1 MYSMLHYFLDT
12 LRVLLPLFVVIAGG
26 WIMSAA
32 APINEETLSRVL
44 VDFFMPLLV
53 FVSLYESTVSRE
65 AMGNLLATVLFMML
79 STYLI
84 VAIYGRIAGKD
95 IRALALPVIFMNSGF
110 LGFPLMQLWSGSE
123 ALNIII
129 VFDQIYGLF
138 LFTLGFLIIGGGFN
152 LKGLM
157 LSLKSPIL
165 IAAAAG
171 FLFHLFEVPVPETI
185 LETCRFAG
193 AAAAPLAAFIVGV
206 SLSLRRPKIDAA
218 VIWGILLRIIAGFI
232 LGIAAVYI
240 FRLQGLTKTVVL
252 VASALPSAV
261 FSYVLPAR
269 YGIDSSD
276 AQSIVVLTT
285 ALGIITIP
293 LSFVLASLI

>member
-1 MYSMLHYFLDT
+1 MYTMLSYFLDT
-12 LRVLLPLFVVIAGG
+12 LSVLLPLFAVIAGG
-26 WIMSAA
+26 WMMSAA
-32 APINEETLSRVL
+32 APISEDTLSRVL

-53 FVSLYESTVSRE
+53 FVSLYESTVSQDDM
-65 AMGNLLATVLFMML
+65 ADLLATVLFLML

-84 VAIYGRIAGKD
+84 VVVYGRIAGKD
-95 IRALALPVIFMNSGF
+95 IRGLALPVIFMNSGF

-138 LFTLGFLIIGGGFN
+138 LFSFGFLIIGGGFN
-152 LKGLM
+152 IKGLM

-165 IAAAAG
+165 IAAVLG
-171 FLFHLFEVPVPETI
+171 FLFHLFKIPVPGTI

-206 SLSLRRPKIDAA
+206 SLSMRRPKIDAA
-218 VIWGILLRIIAGFI
+218 VFWGILLRIVAGFV
-232 LGIAAVYI
+232 LGIAAVYL
-240 FRLQGLTKTVVL
+240 FRLEGLTRTVVL
-252 VASALPSAV
+252 VAAALPSAV

-285 ALGIITIP
+285 AMGIVTIP